1 MATNLNNSVLQL
13 LMFLWMA
20 YQIVA
25 GGFSRSIHSV
35 QVGVLCQDV
44 TLVAIT
50 LIPFSTPGSFSPRWA
65 GEYIDFLKRFYKK
78 HSSGACL

>member
-1 MATNLNNSVLQL
+1 
-13 LMFLWMA
+13 MFLWMA
-20 YQIVA
+20 YQNVA
-25 GGFSRSIHSV
+25 GGFGRSIHSV

-65 GEYIDFLKRFYKK
+65 GEYIFFQEILQKAFK
-78 HSSGACL
+78 